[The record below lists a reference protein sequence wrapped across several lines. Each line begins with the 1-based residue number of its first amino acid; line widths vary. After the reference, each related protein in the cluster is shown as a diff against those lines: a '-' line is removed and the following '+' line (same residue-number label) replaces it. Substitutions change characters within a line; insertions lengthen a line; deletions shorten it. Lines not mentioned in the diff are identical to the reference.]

1 MRLQPSV
8 CAKKTRPGFT
18 LIELLVVIAIIAIL
32 AAIILPVLSRA
43 QERSL
48 RTYCANNLRQ
58 IGIGMIVYAGD
69 NNDYVISAR
78 SVDGNG
84 SATVMDPYNQHAI
97 NDPQAQ
103 QGTTVNLV
111 VGVTNG
117 AAKNGPTVWSCPE
130 ILPGS
135 VSYNTGTAPPQWE
148 VGYEY
153 LGGIYWW
160 YNTITGTSASSGIP
174 SCSPI
179 RLATSKPLWT
189 LAADPVVYIPTEGW
203 AGANGK
209 IPHQRPGTNHP
220 DGGNQLT
227 IDGSVHWAKWESMM
241 LINTYNDSQTSSGR
255 FFYFYQDPSYLGKLT
270 QYPYVVKLNTLFP
283 TSNP

>member
-1 MRLQPSV
+1 MMILRQSA
-8 CAKKTRPGFT
+8 CQREIRRGFT

-32 AAIILPVLSRA
+32 AAILLPVLSRA

-48 RTYCANNLRQ
+48 RSYCANNLRQ
-58 IGIGMIVYAGD
+58 IGLGMIVYAGD

-78 SVDGNG
+78 SVDGTG
-84 SATVMDPYNQHAI
+84 SASVMDPYNQHAV

-103 QGTTVNLV
+103 QGATVNLTV
-111 VGVTNG
+111 SIT
-117 AAKNGPTVWSCPE
+117 NGPTVWSCPE

-135 VSYNTGTAPPQWE
+135 VAFNTTTTPPQWQI
-148 VGYEY
+148 GYEY

-160 YNTITGTSASSGIP
+160 YNTLTGTSASSGIP

-179 RLATSKPLWT
+179 RITTSKPLWT

-203 AGANGK
+203 GQGAKGTV
-209 IPHQRPGTNHP
+209 PHQRPGTNHP

-227 IDGSVHWAKWESMM
+227 IDGSVHWAKWESLMM
-241 LINTYNDSQTSSGR
+241 INTYDDSSTSKGR
-255 FFYFYQDPSYLGKLT
+255 FFYFYQDPNYLGALT
-270 QYPYVVKLNTLFP
+270 RPPYVFKLNTLYP
-283 TSNP
+283 TPNP